1 VAQRHQTGDD
11 DAAPRRPERKQLAVG
26 IAIAGAV
33 CLIVAAFSRS
43 WLENPRAG
51 NVRGLSGEVRLGP
64 LGFEACA
71 GAACQTLSNAELV
84 DAIAASYPLDK
95 AKYTSRAFS
104 PTGWITLVTCLCGA
118 LGLLAAA
125 ALALANRRPEL
136 PISPASIALLAI
148 MAAMVAGCVF
158 VATKPGP
165 PGMVGVSWGFWIFG
179 GGTVLGIAGAQLL
192 ARQIRPVDPDLL
204 ADAMDPDEFPS

>member
-1 VAQRHQTGDD
+1 VS
-11 DAAPRRPERKQLAVG
+11 DADEPEPRRPDRKRLAVG

-43 WLENPRAG
+43 WLENPRVSN
-51 NVRGLSGEVRLGP
+51 NVRGLSGEVRIGP

-95 AKYTSRAFS
+95 AKYTSAAFS
-104 PTGWITLVTCLCGA
+104 PAGWITLATCLCGA

-125 ALALANRRPEL
+125 GIALANRRPEL
-136 PISPASIALLAI
+136 PISPASVALLAT
-148 MAAMVAGCVF
+148 MLAMIAGCVF

-165 PGMVGVSWGFWIFG
+165 PGMVGVAWGFWIFG
-179 GGTVLGIAGAQLL
+179 GGTVLGIAGSQLL
-192 ARQIRPVDPDLL
+192 AREIRPVDPDLL